1 MAGKYTVLVVDD
13 EPDAVEF
20 VRAVMED
27 DGYEVMSASNGEE
40 CKRCLETRTPDLMV
54 LDVNMPGEA
63 GFYVLKD
70 LKADPKT
77 KDMPIIMLTG
87 VSQQVGVSFS
97 SGDLYDFLGCEPDMF
112 LEKPVDPA
120 YLSQVARQLLGL
132 DAKEA

>member
-1 MAGKYTVLVVDD
+1 VLVVDD

-27 DGYEVMSASNGEE
+27 AGYEVKSASNGEE
-40 CKRCLETRTPDLMV
+40 CKRCLQEATPDLMV

-70 LKADPKT
+70 LKSDPTT

-87 VSQQVGVSFS
+87 VGQQIGVSFS
-97 SGDLYDFLGCEPDMF
+97 TEDLYDFLGCEPDIY
-112 LEKPVDPA
+112 LEKPVDPG
-120 YLSQVARQLLGL
+120 YLRQVARQLLGL
-132 DAKEA
+132 DAEGA